1 MKMIR
6 MASTV
11 SITMAGI
18 KRKKHLSLNV
28 YTRFI
33 VIIIILKRWD
43 EWVPESRI
51 LKLNEAGLEK
61 QKSLQLE
68 NQTE

>member
-6 MASTV
+6 TESTV
-11 SITMAGI
+11 CITMAGI
-18 KRKKHLSLNV
+18 KRMCAVQIKMLLLSD
-28 YTRFI
+28 
-33 VIIIILKRWD
+33 KRWD

-68 NQTE
+68 TLAE

>member
-1 MKMIR
+1 

-11 SITMAGI
+11 YITMAGI
-18 KRKKHLSLNV
+18 KRKHPFSSSTNVSLLPSC
-28 YTRFI
+28 Y
-33 VIIIILKRWD
+33 RWD
-43 EWVPESRI
+43 EWVSESRI

-68 NQTE
+68 NQSE

>member
-6 MASTV
+6 IESTV
-11 SITMAGI
+11 CITMAGI
-18 KRKKHLSLNV
+18 KRMCA
-28 YTRFI
+28 
-33 VIIIILKRWD
+33 VIKLPHCYCLTKGGI

-68 NQTE
+68 TLAE

>member
-1 MKMIR
+1 MHYNGWNKAYVCCNKI
-6 MASTV
+6 ASLL
-11 SITMAGI
+11 
-18 KRKKHLSLNV
+18 LSD
-28 YTRFI
+28 
-33 VIIIILKRWD
+33 KRWD

-68 NQTE
+68 TLAE